1 VKPNWWLEGSS
12 KEGVSMNYS
21 SWVEVSNQVMEGDEE
36 MNSGKVRNLQNCSLL
51 E

>member
-1 VKPNWWLEGSS
+1 M
-12 KEGVSMNYS
+12 GVLKNYS
-21 SWVEVSNQVMEGDEE
+21 SQVEILNRVTVGDEE